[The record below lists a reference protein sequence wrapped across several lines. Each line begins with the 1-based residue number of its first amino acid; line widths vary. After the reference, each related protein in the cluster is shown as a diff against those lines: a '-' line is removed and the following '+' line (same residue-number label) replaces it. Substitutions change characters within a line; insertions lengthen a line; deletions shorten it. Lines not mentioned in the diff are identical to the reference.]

1 MMMVIGGQPISNHPD
16 CNDLTLPFRRG
27 ELRYDKLHETCIVK
41 LFGSRVP
48 TWDCYRDGVALKGFL
63 DDFGGYSSFKEEFED
78 RMDHTSP
85 HLKSFEAFIRNC
97 KLFVH
102 SVLGFQDT
110 HTMAVLKDAPIAPK
124 H

>member
-1 MMMVIGGQPISNHPD
+1 MVMVLGGQPTIQIVMILRCLSE
-16 CNDLTLPFRRG
+16 G
-27 ELRYDKLHETCIVK
+27 ESCAMINCIMK

-63 DDFGGYSSFKEEFED
+63 DDVGGYSSFKEEFED

-102 SVLGFQDT
+102 YVLGFQDT